1 MLTELLQ
8 SQVFVQGAKF
18 IVKLATKEIKEKVMR
33 KLEELEKEALQTA
46 NPYDD
51 MYVKILKTFIELIDC
66 PEDNK
71 DSLYPM
77 R

>member
-18 IVKLATKEIKEKVMR
+18 IVKLATKEIKEKAKR
-33 KLEELEKEALQTA
+33 KLEELEREAIQTP

-51 MYVKILKTFIELIDC
+51 MFVKILKTFLELIDC
-66 PEDNK
+66 PENGK
-71 DSLYPM
+71 DLPVRFS
-77 R
+77 

>member
-1 MLTELLQ
+1 MITELLQ

-71 DSLYPM
+71 ASLYPM

>member
-66 PEDNK
+66 SEDNK
-71 DSLYPM
+71 ASLYPM

>member
-18 IVKLATKEIKEKVMR
+18 IVKLATKEIKEKAKR
-33 KLEELEKEALQTA
+33 KLEELEREAIQTP

-51 MYVKILKTFIELIDC
+51 MFVKILKTFLELIDC

-71 DSLYPM
+71 ALLYPM